1 MDIVD
6 SQVHIGPG
14 GISEMVAA
22 MDALGI
28 RSVLHDEYWIGTP
41 GHPAYRI
48 NDKVFRPSAPTA
60 ELAAWT
66 HPGRFSYLLRVEAW
80 DPELRSII
88 RLQRDATYCRA
99 LRISPGMNRAE
110 TASFARGDFEEVF
123 AGASECGLPIFVQ
136 ISGNTDLLA
145 PYLKKFPDVNVII
158 CHTGMPP
165 GKALVGPFATIEG
178 LPDSMDYWTKVANEP
193 TDQALDKVL
202 RIADHPN
209 VAMKWAHAPTMFN
222 TSSHPGDQLRSY
234 FHRMVGAFGS
244 ERVMWA
250 SDISANQTGESW
262 AELMF
267 WIRNDPK
274 LGDADKANILGATAR
289 KWLNWEA

>member
-14 GISEMVAA
+14 GISEMIAA

-123 AGASECGLPIFVQ
+123 AGAAECGLPIFVQ

-145 PYLKKFPDVNVII
+145 PYLKKFPSVNVII

-165 GKALVGPFATIEG
+165 GKALVGPFSQIEG
-178 LPDSMDYWTKVANEP
+178 LPDSKDYWTKVANEP

-202 RIADHPN
+202 RIADHAN
-209 VAMKWAHAPTMFN
+209 VSVKWAHAPTMFN
-222 TSSHPGDQLRSY
+222 TAAYPSEELRPY

-274 LGDADKANILGATAR
+274 LSDAEKANILGGTAR
-289 KWLNWEA
+289 KWLNWGA

>member
-6 SQVHIGPG
+6 SQVHIGPS
-14 GISEMVAA
+14 GISEMIAA

-66 HPGRFSYLLRVEAW
+66 HPGRFSYLLRVETF

-110 TASFARGDFEEVF
+110 TASFAQGDYEDVF
-123 AGASECGLPIFVQ
+123 AGAAECGLPIFVQ

-145 PYLKKFPDVNVII
+145 PYLKKFPSVNVII

-178 LPDSMDYWTKVANEP
+178 LPDSMDYWTKVASEP
-193 TDQALDKVL
+193 TDAALDKVL

-209 VAMKWAHAPTMFN
+209 VAVKWAHAPTMFN
-222 TSSHPGDQLRSY
+222 TSSYPSEDLRPY

-250 SDISANQTGESW
+250 SDITANQTGESW

-267 WIRNDPK
+267 WVRNDPQ
-274 LGDADKANILGATAR
+274 LSDAEKANVLGGTAR